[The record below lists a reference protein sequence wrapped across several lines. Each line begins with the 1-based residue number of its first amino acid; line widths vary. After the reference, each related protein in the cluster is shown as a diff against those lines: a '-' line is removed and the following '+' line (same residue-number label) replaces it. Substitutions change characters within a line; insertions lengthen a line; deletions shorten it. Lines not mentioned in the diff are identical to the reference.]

1 MSVEDLLPL
10 LSSEPFISIITALLG
25 GFISYKLATRKSR
38 EEHRHEI
45 DRLIKEQQLSIE
57 REAQLYGFKKKYDAT
72 ADVSS
77 KLSNLVSCVSC
88 LFPRGIEFLP
98 KDEKKQMEYR
108 GDLYRAAS
116 EAHNSAQL
124 SLKANAPFLSDE
136 VSDLGMEIIRLC
148 RVQLN
153 YFQLLYGGIEKE
165 KSVNS
170 DAYEK
175 TEEITR
181 QLDRAL
187 NLMKRDLEANTL
199 LKESDQGTAK

>member
-1 MSVEDLLPL
+1 MSVEKAVSLFF
-10 LSSEPFISIITALLG
+10 SEPFVSIIISIASS
-25 GFISYKLATRKSR
+25 FISYKCAIKESR

-72 ADVSS
+72 ADVSN
-77 KLSNLVSCVSC
+77 KLSNLASCASR

-98 KDEKKQMEYR
+98 KDEEKQMEYR
-108 GDLYRAAS
+108 DDLYRAAS
-116 EAHNSAQL
+116 EALNSAQL
-124 SLKANAPFLSDE
+124 SLKANTPFLSDD
-136 VSDLGMEIIRLC
+136 VFDLGMEIIRLC
-148 RVQLN
+148 RAQLN
-153 YFQLLYGGIEKE
+153 YFQLLYGDIEKE

-170 DAYEK
+170 DAYER
-175 TEEITR
+175 TEEISR

-199 LKESDQGTAK
+199 LKEPDQGTAK